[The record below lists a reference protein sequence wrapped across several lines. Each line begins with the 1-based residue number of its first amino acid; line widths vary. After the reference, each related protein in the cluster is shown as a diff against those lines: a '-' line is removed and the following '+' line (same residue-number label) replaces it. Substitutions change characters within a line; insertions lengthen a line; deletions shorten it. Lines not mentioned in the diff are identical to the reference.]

1 MKRWLLVV
9 ALVGCKE
16 KATPD
21 NLDIEDVKDDAAVE
35 WARKELANIETQLQ
49 SDDPGRASSGCAVIK
64 PDMAKIKQRDPKLA
78 AKLAQRCGKDLALR
92 SLTVMVEK
100 AEKARAA
107 NPEDRMLLEC
117 RSFDIYMEPITA
129 AGAESD
135 PSVAKLRD
143 RHTAACP
150 PRN

>member
-1 MKRWLLVV
+1 MKHLVLAL

-49 SDDPGRASSGCAVIK
+49 SEDPGRASSGCAVIK

-78 AKLAQRCGKDLALR
+78 AKLEQRCGKDLHLR
-92 SLTVMVEK
+92 SLTVFVERT
-100 AEKARAA
+100 EKARAA
-107 NPEDRMLLEC
+107 
-117 RSFDIYMEPITA
+117 
-129 AGAESD
+129 D
-135 PSVAKLRD
+135 PSGRISECWSLDTYAKHVEPGPERTKLEV
-143 RHTAACP
+143 RHAAACP
-150 PRN
+150 KKP